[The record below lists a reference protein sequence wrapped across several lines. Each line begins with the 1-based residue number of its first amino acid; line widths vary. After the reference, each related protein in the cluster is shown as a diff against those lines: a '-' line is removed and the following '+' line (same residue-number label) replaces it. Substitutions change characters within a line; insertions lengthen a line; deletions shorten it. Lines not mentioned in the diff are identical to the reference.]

1 VVEGREGIQFV
12 EARHYAAIFNV
23 RQPADVENK
32 VWAPPPCCEFIAGA
46 LYVSI
51 GQAQSFSSLPQTK
64 AWLHQFPPVQEG
76 APSLQGTTELP
87 VC

>member
-1 VVEGREGIQFV
+1 VKAGLQWNIVPAKNLPRTQVVEGREGIQFV

-51 GQAQSFSSLPQTK
+51 G
-64 AWLHQFPPVQEG
+64 
-76 APSLQGTTELP
+76 
-87 VC
+87 